1 MAKKINKKNDH
12 RIEFKLSDFFVDKLR
27 FEKNKLYFGT
37 DTRLYEVAELIH
49 ENPNNLALFL
59 GITKGV
65 DHILDDEQVAEIA
78 LHKNFDFEKV
88 DDVSA
93 ENVVIKI
100 TKLLRKKTDWPKEA
114 HIQKRTPVFTI
125 MGHVDHG
132 KTTLLDVIR
141 KSNLTA
147 KEAGGITQTIG
158 AYQIEHQGQKMTFI
172 DTPGHAAFTAMRANG
187 SKVTD
192 IAIILVAAD
201 DSIMPQTKESIDH
214 ALAANVPI
222 VVAINKM
229 DMPGANPTKVKDD
242 LAQNGVVVEELGGEV
257 PVVEISAFKGK
268 NIDKLL
274 DTLLLQADILDLK
287 APTNILG
294 AGSVIESNLHK
305 QKGNLV
311 SILVQMG
318 TIKQGDVI
326 IIDDFRATI
335 KALHNDLGNP
345 VLEAGPGMPVELYGL
360 GAAPLVGSKFVVI
373 KDLKEADKIASTIH
387 DARMNMLRKV
397 EKPSAL
403 DLFAKLDNNK
413 KQFNIILKADGLGV
427 LQALETKILSFAND
441 EFDIDIVRKDVG
453 EITDTDITLADA
465 SHASIYT
472 FNQKVPQRLE
482 QQIKSRGINIFSF
495 DIIYQL
501 FEDIE
506 TKLLG
511 LADDV
516 FLENKTGSAE
526 IIQIFTFSKVGKIAG
541 CIVRDGKIFQN
552 SLVRIFRNEKVIFE
566 GEIAS
571 LRVMKDQVKEV
582 TSGKECGILIKNF
595 NDFLIGDI
603 LEIYELIKQGK
614 K

>member
-12 RIEFKLSDFFVDKLR
+12 RVEFNLSDFFVDKLR
-27 FEKNKLYFGT
+27 FENNKLYFGT

-49 ENPNNLALFL
+49 ENPNNLAIFL
-59 GITKGV
+59 GINMGI

-93 ENVVIKI
+93 ENVVLKI
-100 TKLLRKKTDWPKEA
+100 TKLLRKKTDWPVEA
-114 HIQKRTPVFTI
+114 HVQKRTPVYTI

-158 AYQIEHQGQKMTFI
+158 AYQIEHNGQSMTFI

-192 IAIILVAAD
+192 VAIILVAAD

-229 DMPGANPTKVKDD
+229 DMPGANPNKVKDD
-242 LAQNGVVVEELGGEV
+242 LALHGVVVEDLGGQV
-257 PVVEISAFKGK
+257 PAVEISALKEE

-274 DTLLLQADILDLK
+274 DILLLQADILDLET
-287 APTNILG
+287 PVNILG

-311 SILVQMG
+311 SILVQTG
-318 TIKQGDVI
+318 TIKQGDAI

-335 KALHNDLGNP
+335 KAMHNDLGNP
-345 VLEAGPGMPVELYGL
+345 VLEAEPGTPVELYGL

-373 KDLKEADKIASTIH
+373 KDTKEADKITSTIH

-397 EKPSAL
+397 EKPSAI

-427 LQALETKILSFAND
+427 LQALETKILSFSND
-441 EFDIDIVRKDVG
+441 EFDINIVRKDVG

-472 FNQKVPQRLE
+472 FNQKIPQRLE
-482 QQIKSRGINIFSF
+482 QQIKSRGINVFSF
-495 DIIYQL
+495 DIIYKL

-506 TKLLG
+506 AKLLG
-511 LADDV
+511 LADDI
-516 FLENKTGSAE
+516 FLENKIGSAE
-526 IIQIFTFSKVGKIAG
+526 IIQIFSFSKVGKIAG
-541 CIVRDGKIFQN
+541 CIVRDGKIVQN
-552 SLVRIFRNEKVIFE
+552 TIVKIFRNEKLIFE

-571 LRVMKDQVKEV
+571 LRVMKEHVKEV
-582 TSGKECGILIKNF
+582 TTGKECGISIRDY
-595 NDFLIGDI
+595 NDFLVGDK
-603 LEIYELIKQGK
+603 LEVYELVKQ
-614 K
+614 